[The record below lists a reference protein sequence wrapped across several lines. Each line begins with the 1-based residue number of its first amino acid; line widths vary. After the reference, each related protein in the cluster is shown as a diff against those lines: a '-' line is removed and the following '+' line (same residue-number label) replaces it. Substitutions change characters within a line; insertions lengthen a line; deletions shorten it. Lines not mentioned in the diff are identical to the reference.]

1 MKRHVAASTA
11 FIGAALAAVLG
22 GLASNRTEAAQ
33 NQKSVAVPIFE
44 VDYKFPTMPG
54 KMLLGGVGGATAD
67 SHGNVWVFHR
77 PHTLEEG
84 NATENGWGPAPPV
97 VEFSPDGKYLQG
109 WGGPSKTGEYQWF
122 NRGGLYSAHVECQS
136 CSKERRTNGD
146 GRPGSGEH
154 GIFIDAN
161 DSVWL
166 TGNGDGD
173 GHILKFTKD
182 GKFLL
187 QIGKG
192 GVSADSN
199 DTTHLSRPASLA
211 VFRNEVFVADGY
223 GNRRIVVFDANTGAY
238 KRHWGAYGKKPD
250 DSYFT
255 NAGETL
261 PGPFSGRVQN
271 ENRPSQ
277 YDPNGPP
284 PPQFRIVHAVRI
296 SRDGFVY
303 VCDRTNDRLQV
314 FRKDGTFVQ
323 EAFIAK
329 ETFGSGSVWD
339 VGFSIGP
346 EQTFLIV
353 IDGTN
358 QQVYVLRRKSL
369 EIVNT
374 FGGAGHWAGQFY
386 GAHNLAVD
394 SHGNLFITETYEG
407 KRVQKFL
414 FKGLSAPAGGRQ

>member
-1 MKRHVAASTA
+1 MRKHIITSAVLASA
-11 FIGAALAAVLG
+11 VLAAVIG
-22 GLASNRTEAAQ
+22 GFDTAAQ
-33 NQKSVAVPIFE
+33 TQKSVAVPIFE
-44 VDYKFPTMPG
+44 VDYKFPTMPD

-67 SHGNVWVFHR
+67 SHGNVWVIHR

-161 DSVWL
+161 DNVWL

-192 GVSADSN
+192 GVQPDSN

-211 VFRNEVFVADGY
+211 VFGNEVFVADGY
-223 GNRRIVVFDANTGAY
+223 GNRRIAVFDANTGAY
-238 KRHWGAYGKKPD
+238 KRHWGAYGKRPD
-250 DSYFT
+250 DKASK
-255 NAGETL
+255 AEQR
-261 PGPFSGRVQN
+261 SGQSPQQFNTPHGITVSKDGIVYVSDRANNRVQ
-271 ENRPSQ
+271 S
-277 YDPNGPP
+277 
-284 PPQFRIVHAVRI
+284 FR
-296 SRDGFVY
+296 
-303 VCDRTNDRLQV
+303 L
-314 FRKDGTFVQ
+314 DGTFLKEGFVKRGS
-323 EAFIAK
+323 EGTGTAFGVALSGDPQQR
-329 ETFGSGSVWD
+329 FLYVADGSNERVAILD
-339 VGFSIGP
+339 
-346 EQTFLIV
+346 
-353 IDGTN
+353 
-358 QQVYVLRRKSL
+358 RASL
-369 EIVNT
+369 EEIGQI
-374 FGGAGHWAGQFY
+374 GGPGRKAGEFFHIHSLG
-386 GAHNLAVD
+386 VD
-394 SHGNLFITETYEG
+394 PQGNLITGESQGY
-407 KRVQKFL
+407 RVQKFV
-414 FKGLSAPAGGRQ
+414 FKGLSTAAAR